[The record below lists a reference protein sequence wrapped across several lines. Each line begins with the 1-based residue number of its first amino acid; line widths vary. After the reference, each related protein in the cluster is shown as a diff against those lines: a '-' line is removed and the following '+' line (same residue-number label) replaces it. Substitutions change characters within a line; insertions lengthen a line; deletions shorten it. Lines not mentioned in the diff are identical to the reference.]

1 MMQKKYDLYCGAAKK
16 YFWDEKQK
24 LFVSGKD
31 RQVSYASQVWLILGG
46 AANQK
51 EGINI
56 LHRVA
61 QHQNA
66 VRIVTPYMY
75 HYYIQSLIDC
85 GMNLEAKEALNILG
99 RNGKAG
105 G

>member
-75 HYYIQSLIDC
+75 HYYIEAFLQC
-85 GMNLEAKEALNILG
+85 GEKRKHFRL
-99 RNGKAG
+99 
-105 G
+105 

>member
-1 MMQKKYDLYCGAAKK
+1 MA
-16 YFWDEKQK
+16 
-24 LFVSGKD
+24 V
-31 RQVSYASQVWLILGG
+31 LGG

-75 HYYIQSLIDC
+75 HYYIEGVFAVRGKRGSTSDY
-85 GMNLEAKEALNILG
+85 ENILG